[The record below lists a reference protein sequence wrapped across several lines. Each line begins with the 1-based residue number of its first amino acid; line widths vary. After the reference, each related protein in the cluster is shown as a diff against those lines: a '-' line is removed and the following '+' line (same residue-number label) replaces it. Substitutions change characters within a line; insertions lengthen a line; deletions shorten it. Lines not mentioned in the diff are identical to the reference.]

1 MNSSEEFKKLK
12 RTRGAHRR
20 SAKKIIDELE
30 TDLMASPDLDL
41 VKIAQLKR
49 SLEEK
54 VETLKQLDNEII
66 DILEDE
72 DERLR
77 SIRQEHQLNGL

>member
-1 MNSSEEFKKLK
+1 MNSSEDFKKLK

-30 TDLMASPDLDL
+30 TELTASPDLDL

-54 VETLKQLDNEII
+54 VETLK
-66 DILEDE
+66 
-72 DERLR
+72 
-77 SIRQEHQLNGL
+77 